1 MAAKTTN
8 TMNLITTVQLY
19 GNTGALAGTA
29 TNLCGHDSITWEVGT
44 PDEVDITTFC
54 DLDKVNESG
63 MSNEGTLD
71 INFKLLDEKDV
82 GQKLIEEAP
91 LNARIQIVLDFT
103 NGKKITFETRK
114 KQETSG
120 SVTLAD
126 IVVNGSIQLGLIG
139 KPVKTSTP

>member
-1 MAAKTTN
+1 MAKKTN
-8 TMNLITTVQLY
+8 TMGLITTVQLK
-19 GNTGALAGTA
+19 GANGSLTGTA
-29 TNLCGHDSITWEVGT
+29 VNLCGHDSIIWEVGT

-54 DLDKVNESG
+54 DTDKVNESG

-82 GQKLIEEAP
+82 GQKLIEDAP

-126 IVVNGSIQLGLIG
+126 IVVNGSIKFGLIG

>member
-1 MAAKTTN
+1 MAKKTN
-8 TMNLITTVQLY
+8 TMGLITTVQLK
-19 GNTGALAGTA
+19 GAGGTLTGTA
-29 TNLCGHDSITWEVGT
+29 VNLCGHDSITWEVGT

-82 GQKLIEEAP
+82 GQKLIEDAP
-91 LNARIQIVLDFT
+91 LNARIQIILDFT

-139 KPVKTSTP
+139 KLVKTSTP

>member
-1 MAAKTTN
+1 MAKKTN
-8 TMNLITTVQLY
+8 TMGLITTVQLK
-19 GNTGALAGTA
+19 GANGSLTGTA
-29 TNLCGHDSITWEVGT
+29 VNLCGHDSITWEVGT

-82 GQKLIEEAP
+82 GQKLIEDAP

>member
-1 MAAKTTN
+1 MAKKTN
-8 TMNLITTVQLY
+8 TMGSITTVQLY
-19 GNTGALAGTA
+19 NDTGALAGTA
-29 TNLCGHDSITWEVGT
+29 VNLCGHDSITWEVGT

-82 GQKLIEEAP
+82 GQKLIEDAP
-91 LNARIQIVLDFT
+91 LNARIQIVIDFT
-103 NGKKITFETRK
+103 NGKKITFKTRK

>member
-1 MAAKTTN
+1 MATKTN
-8 TMNLITTVQLY
+8 TMGLITTVQLK
-19 GNTGALAGTA
+19 GAGGTLTGTA
-29 TNLCGHDSITWEVGT
+29 VNLCGHDSITWEVGT

>member
-1 MAAKTTN
+1 MATKTN
-8 TMNLITTVQLY
+8 TMGLITTVQLK
-19 GNTGALAGTA
+19 GAGGTLTGTA
-29 TNLCGHDSITWEVGT
+29 VNLCGHDSITWEVGT

-82 GQKLIEEAP
+82 GQKLIEDAP

-103 NGKKITFETRK
+103 NGKKITFKTRK

>member
-1 MAAKTTN
+1 MG
-8 TMNLITTVQLY
+8 LITTVQLY
-19 GNTGALAGTA
+19 NGTGALAGTA

-82 GQKLIEEAP
+82 GQKLIEDAP

>member
-1 MAAKTTN
+1 MG
-8 TMNLITTVQLY
+8 LITTVQLY
-19 GNTGALAGTA
+19 DDTGALAGTA
-29 TNLCGHDSITWEVGT
+29 VNLCGHDSITWEVGT

-82 GQKLIEEAP
+82 GQKLIEDAP

-103 NGKKITFETRK
+103 NGKKITFKTRK

-126 IVVNGSIQLGLIG
+126 IVVNGSVQLGLIG

>member
-1 MAAKTTN
+1 MG
-8 TMNLITTVQLY
+8 LITTVQLY
-19 GNTGALAGTA
+19 NDTGALAGTA
-29 TNLCGHDSITWEVGT
+29 VNLCGHDSITWEVGT

-82 GQKLIEEAP
+82 GQKLIEDAP

-103 NGKKITFETRK
+103 NGKKITFKTRK

-126 IVVNGSIQLGLIG
+126 IVVNGSVQLGLIG
-139 KPVKTSTP
+139 KPAKTSTP

>member
-1 MAAKTTN
+1 MAKKTN
-8 TMNLITTVQLY
+8 TMGLITTVQLH
-19 GNTGALAGTA
+19 NDTGALAGTA
-29 TNLCGHDSITWEVGT
+29 VNLCGHDSITWEVGT

-54 DLDKVNESG
+54 DLNKVNESG

>member
-1 MAAKTTN
+1 MAKKTN
-8 TMNLITTVQLY
+8 TVGLITTVQLY
-19 GNTGALAGTA
+19 NDTGALAGTA
-29 TNLCGHDSITWEVGT
+29 VNLCGHDSITWEVGT

-82 GQKLIEEAP
+82 GQKLIEDAP

-103 NGKKITFETRK
+103 NGKKITFKTRK

-126 IVVNGSIQLGLIG
+126 IVVNGSVQLGLIG
-139 KPVKTSTP
+139 KPVKTSTH

>member
-1 MAAKTTN
+1 MTKKTN
-8 TMNLITTVQLY
+8 TMGLITTVQLY
-19 GNTGALAGTA
+19 NDTGALAGTA
-29 TNLCGHDSITWEVGT
+29 VNLCGHDSITWEVGT
-44 PDEVDITTFC
+44 PDEVDITTFG

-82 GQKLIEEAP
+82 GQKLIEDAP

-103 NGKKITFETRK
+103 NGKKITFKTRK

-126 IVVNGSIQLGLIG
+126 IVVNGSVQLGLIG

>member
-1 MAAKTTN
+1 MG
-8 TMNLITTVQLY
+8 LITTVQLK
-19 GNTGALAGTA
+19 GAGGTLTGTA
-29 TNLCGHDSITWEVGT
+29 VNLCGHDSITWEVGT

-54 DLDKVNESG
+54 DTDKVNESG

-82 GQKLIEEAP
+82 GQKLIEDAP

-139 KPVKTSTP
+139 KPLKTSTP

>member
-1 MAAKTTN
+1 MATKTN
-8 TMNLITTVQLY
+8 TMGLITKVQLK
-19 GNTGALAGTA
+19 GANGSLTGTA
-29 TNLCGHDSITWEVGT
+29 VNLCGHDSITWEVGT

-82 GQKLIEEAP
+82 GQKLIEDAP

>member
-1 MAAKTTN
+1 MG
-8 TMNLITTVQLY
+8 LITTVQLY
-19 GNTGALAGTA
+19 NDTGALAGTA
-29 TNLCGHDSITWEVGT
+29 VNLCGHDSITWEVGT

-82 GQKLIEEAP
+82 GQKLIEDAP

-103 NGKKITFETRK
+103 NGKKITFKTRK

-139 KPVKTSTP
+139 KPLKTSTP

>member
-1 MAAKTTN
+1 MG
-8 TMNLITTVQLY
+8 LITTVQLY
-19 GNTGALAGTA
+19 DDKGALAGTA
-29 TNLCGHDSITWEVGT
+29 VNLCGHDSITWEVGT

-82 GQKLIEEAP
+82 GQKLIEDAP

-103 NGKKITFETRK
+103 NGKKITFKTRK

-126 IVVNGSIQLGLIG
+126 IVVNGSVQLGLIG

>member
-1 MAAKTTN
+1 MG
-8 TMNLITTVQLY
+8 LITTVQLK
-19 GNTGALAGTA
+19 GANGSLTGTA
-29 TNLCGHDSITWEVGT
+29 VNLCGHDSITWEVGT

-82 GQKLIEEAP
+82 GQKLIEDAP

>member
-1 MAAKTTN
+1 MAKKTN
-8 TMNLITTVQLY
+8 TMGLITTVQLY
-19 GNTGALAGTA
+19 NDTGALAGTA
-29 TNLCGHDSITWEVGT
+29 VNLCGHDSITWEVGT

-82 GQKLIEEAP
+82 GQKLIEDAP

-120 SVTLAD
+120 SVTRAD

-139 KPVKTSTP
+139 KPVKTSKP

>member
-1 MAAKTTN
+1 MG
-8 TMNLITTVQLY
+8 LITTVQLK
-19 GNTGALAGTA
+19 GDNGSLTGTA
-29 TNLCGHDSITWEVGT
+29 VNLCGHDSITWEVGT

-91 LNARIQIVLDFT
+91 LNSRIQVVLDFT

-126 IVVNGSIQLGLIG
+126 IVVNGSVQLGLIG

>member
-1 MAAKTTN
+1 MG
-8 TMNLITTVQLY
+8 LITTVQLK
-19 GNTGALAGTA
+19 GAGGTLTGTA
-29 TNLCGHDSITWEVGT
+29 VKLCGHDSITWEVGT

-82 GQKLIEEAP
+82 GQKLIEDAP
-91 LNARIQIVLDFT
+91 LNARIQIILDFI
-103 NGKKITFETRK
+103 NGKKITLETRK

>member
-1 MAAKTTN
+1 MAKKTN
-8 TMNLITTVQLY
+8 TMGLITTVQLK
-19 GNTGALAGTA
+19 GANGSLTGTA
-29 TNLCGHDSITWEVGT
+29 VNLCGHDSITWEVGT

-82 GQKLIEEAP
+82 GQKLIDDAP

>member
-1 MAAKTTN
+1 MG
-8 TMNLITTVQLY
+8 LITTVQLK
-19 GNTGALAGTA
+19 GAGGTLTGTA
-29 TNLCGHDSITWEVGT
+29 VNLCGHDSITWEVGT
-44 PDEVDITTFC
+44 ADEVDITTFC

-82 GQKLIEEAP
+82 GQKLIEDAP
-91 LNARIQIVLDFT
+91 LNARIQIILDFT

>member
-1 MAAKTTN
+1 MG
-8 TMNLITTVQLY
+8 LITTVQLY
-19 GNTGALAGTA
+19 NDTGALAGTA
-29 TNLCGHDSITWEVGT
+29 VNLCGHDSITWEVGT

-82 GQKLIEEAP
+82 GQKLIEDAP

-103 NGKKITFETRK
+103 NGKKITFKTRK

>member
-1 MAAKTTN
+1 MAKKTN
-8 TMNLITTVQLY
+8 TMGLITTVQLK
-19 GNTGALAGTA
+19 GAGGTLTGTA
-29 TNLCGHDSITWEVGT
+29 VNLCGHDSITWEVGT

-54 DLDKVNESG
+54 DTDKVNESG

-82 GQKLIEEAP
+82 GQKLIEDAP

>member
-1 MAAKTTN
+1 MAKKTN
-8 TMNLITTVQLY
+8 TMGLITTVQLK
-19 GNTGALAGTA
+19 GANGSLTGTA
-29 TNLCGHDSITWEVGT
+29 VNLCGHDSITWEVGT

-91 LNARIQIVLDFT
+91 LNSRIQVVLDFT

>member
-1 MAAKTTN
+1 MAKKTN
-8 TMNLITTVQLY
+8 TMGLITTVQLY
-19 GNTGALAGTA
+19 NDTGALAGTA
-29 TNLCGHDSITWEVGT
+29 VNLCGHDSITWEVGT

-82 GQKLIEEAP
+82 GQKLIEDAP

-103 NGKKITFETRK
+103 NGKKITFKTRK

>member
-1 MAAKTTN
+1 MG
-8 TMNLITTVQLY
+8 LITTVQLY
-19 GNTGALAGTA
+19 DDKGALAGTA
-29 TNLCGHDSITWEVGT
+29 VNLCGHDSITWEVGT

-82 GQKLIEEAP
+82 GQKLIEDAP

-103 NGKKITFETRK
+103 NSKKITFKTRK

>member
-1 MAAKTTN
+1 MATKTN
-8 TMNLITTVQLY
+8 TMGLITTVQLK
-19 GNTGALAGTA
+19 GAGGTLTGTA
-29 TNLCGHDSITWEVGT
+29 VKLCGHDSITWEVGT

-82 GQKLIEEAP
+82 GQKLIEDAP
-91 LNARIQIVLDFT
+91 LNARIQIILDFT

>member
-1 MAAKTTN
+1 MATKTN
-8 TMNLITTVQLY
+8 TMGLITTVQLK
-19 GNTGALAGTA
+19 GAGGTLTGTA
-29 TNLCGHDSITWEVGT
+29 VNLCGHDSITWEVGT

-82 GQKLIEEAP
+82 GQKLIEDAP

>member
-1 MAAKTTN
+1 MATKTN
-8 TMNLITTVQLY
+8 TMGLITTVQLK
-19 GNTGALAGTA
+19 GAGGTLTGTA
-29 TNLCGHDSITWEVGT
+29 VKLCGHDSITWEVGT

-82 GQKLIEEAP
+82 GQKLIEDAP
-91 LNARIQIVLDFT
+91 LNARIQIILDFT

-126 IVVNGSIQLGLIG
+126 IVVSGSVQLGLIG

>member
-1 MAAKTTN
+1 MAKKTN
-8 TMNLITTVQLY
+8 TIGLITTVQLY
-19 GNTGALAGTA
+19 NDTGALAGTA
-29 TNLCGHDSITWEVGT
+29 VNLCGHDSITWEVGT

-54 DLDKVNESG
+54 DTDKVNESG

-82 GQKLIEEAP
+82 GQKLIEDAP
-91 LNARIQIVLDFT
+91 LNARIQIILDFT

>member
-1 MAAKTTN
+1 MAKKTN
-8 TMNLITTVQLY
+8 TMGLITTVQLK
-19 GNTGALAGTA
+19 GAGGALTGTA
-29 TNLCGHDSITWEVGT
+29 VNLCGHDSITWEVGT

-82 GQKLIEEAP
+82 GQKLIEDAP

>member
-1 MAAKTTN
+1 MG
-8 TMNLITTVQLY
+8 LITTVQLK
-19 GNTGALAGTA
+19 GANGSLTGTA
-29 TNLCGHDSITWEVGT
+29 VNLCGHDSITWEVGT

-54 DLDKVNESG
+54 DTDKVNESG

-82 GQKLIEEAP
+82 GQKLIEDAP

-103 NGKKITFETRK
+103 NGKKITFKTRK

-126 IVVNGSIQLGLIG
+126 IVVNGSVQLGLIG

>member
-1 MAAKTTN
+1 MAKKTN
-8 TMNLITTVQLY
+8 TMGLITTVQLK
-19 GNTGALAGTA
+19 GANGSLTGTA
-29 TNLCGHDSITWEVGT
+29 VNLCGHDSITWEVGT

-82 GQKLIEEAP
+82 GQKLIEDAP

-126 IVVNGSIQLGLIG
+126 VVVNGSIQLGLIG

>member
-1 MAAKTTN
+1 MATKTN
-8 TMNLITTVQLY
+8 TMGLITTVQLY
-19 GNTGALAGTA
+19 DDKGALAGA
-29 TNLCGHDSITWEVGT
+29 AVNLCGHDSITWEVGT

-54 DLDKVNESG
+54 DTDKVNESG

-82 GQKLIEEAP
+82 GQKLIEDAP
-91 LNARIQIVLDFT
+91 LNARIQIVLDFI

-139 KPVKTSTP
+139 KPVKTNKP

>member
-1 MAAKTTN
+1 MAKKTN
-8 TMNLITTVQLY
+8 TMGLITTVQLY
-19 GNTGALAGTA
+19 NNTGALAGTA
-29 TNLCGHDSITWEVGT
+29 VNLCGHDSITWEVGT

-54 DLDKVNESG
+54 DLAKVNESG

-82 GQKLIEEAP
+82 GQKLIEDAP

>member
-1 MAAKTTN
+1 MAKKTN
-8 TMNLITTVQLY
+8 TMGLITTVQLK
-19 GNTGALAGTA
+19 GVNGSLTGTA
-29 TNLCGHDSITWEVGT
+29 VNLCGHDSITWEVGT

-54 DLDKVNESG
+54 DTDKVNESG

-82 GQKLIEEAP
+82 GQKLIEDAP
-91 LNARIQIVLDFT
+91 LNARIQIILDFT

>member
-1 MAAKTTN
+1 MG
-8 TMNLITTVQLY
+8 LITTVQLY

-29 TNLCGHDSITWEVGT
+29 VNLCGHDSITWEVGT

-82 GQKLIEEAP
+82 GQKLIEDAP

-139 KPVKTSTP
+139 KPLKTSTP

>member
-1 MAAKTTN
+1 MG
-8 TMNLITTVQLY
+8 LITTVQLK
-19 GNTGALAGTA
+19 GANGSLTGTA
-29 TNLCGHDSITWEVGT
+29 VNLCGHDSITWEVGT

-82 GQKLIEEAP
+82 GQKLIEDAP

-126 IVVNGSIQLGLIG
+126 IVVNGSIQFGLIG